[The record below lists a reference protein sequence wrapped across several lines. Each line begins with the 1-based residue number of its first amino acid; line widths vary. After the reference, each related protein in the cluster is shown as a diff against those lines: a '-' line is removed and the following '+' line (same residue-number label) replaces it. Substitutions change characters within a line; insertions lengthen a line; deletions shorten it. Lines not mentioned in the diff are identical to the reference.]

1 MLGIYDMHGNV
12 WELCQDFLFGGSYRV
27 YRGGSWSNSAG
38 FCQASYRAGNDV
50 SRSRNFVGLHLVRVP
65 VGQILNLTLAPIV
78 HFFPACRT
86 ISFSFPRMNR

>member
-1 MLGIYDMHGNV
+1 
-12 WELCQDFLFGGSYRV
+12 
-27 YRGGSWSNSAG
+27 
-38 FCQASYRAGNDV
+38 V